1 MKVGTLNVATF
12 NVIDVGANVEK
23 ASDSRPSVQRV
34 PPILVIGACVLS
46 CTALALT
53 AAFLRPR
60 SFTSFSDAIGYV
72 LDQRGV
78 AYERIFIDRT
88 WPDTVND
95 ITSGANLLIMTP
107 EKGEVAGRLDCRGW
121 KIDCFFT
128 VRELGIY
135 REPLPE
141 LTEQRRL
148 PWIVWIEQA
157 LGITLW
163 F

>member
-1 MKVGTLNVATF
+1 
-12 NVIDVGANVEK
+12 VGANVEK
-23 ASDSRPSVQRV
+23 ASNSRTSVQRV
-34 PPILVIGACVLS
+34 LPFLVIGACLLS
-46 CTALALT
+46 CTALAIT

-60 SFTSFSDAIGYV
+60 NFTSFSDAIGYV

-78 AYERIFIDRT
+78 AYEHVFIDRT

-95 ITSGANLLIMTP
+95 ITYGANLLIVTP
-107 EKGEVAGRLDCRGW
+107 AKGGLAGRLDCRGW
-121 KIDCFFT
+121 KTDCFFT

-135 REPLPE
+135 REALPE
-141 LTEQRRL
+141 LTLQQRL
-148 PWIVWIEQA
+148 PWVVWIEQA

>member
-1 MKVGTLNVATF
+1 M
-12 NVIDVGANVEK
+12 GANVEK
-23 ASDSRPSVQRV
+23 TSNSRPSVQRV
-34 PPILVIGACVLS
+34 LPLLVIGVCLLS

-60 SFTSFSDAIGYV
+60 SFTTFSDAIGYV
-72 LDQRGV
+72 LEQRGIP
-78 AYERIFIDRT
+78 YERVFIDRT

-95 ITSGANLLIMTP
+95 ITYGANLLIVTP
-107 EKGEVAGRLDCRGW
+107 AQGELAGRLDCRGW
-121 KIDCFFT
+121 KTDCFFT

-135 REPLPE
+135 REALPE
-141 LTEQRRL
+141 LTQQQRL
-148 PWIVWIEQA
+148 PWVVWIEQT